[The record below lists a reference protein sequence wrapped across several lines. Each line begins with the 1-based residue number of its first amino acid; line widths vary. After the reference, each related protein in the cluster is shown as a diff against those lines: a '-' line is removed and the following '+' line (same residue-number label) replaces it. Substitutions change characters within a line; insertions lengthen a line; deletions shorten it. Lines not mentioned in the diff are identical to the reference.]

1 MNAIAHRDYSIAGT
15 QIDVDIYLQ
24 VVTDY
29 KSRSQFWVE
38 VINPLI
44 DEEIIY
50 RDGNVKSPKSLI
62 KLKDN

>member
-1 MNAIAHRDYSIAGT
+1 MVGEVLRT
-15 QIDVDIYLQ
+15 QGPRLVRELQ

-29 KSRSQFWVE
+29 KSRSQFLVE

-50 RDGNVKSPKSLI
+50 RDGHVKSPKSLI

>member
-1 MNAIAHRDYSIAGT
+1 MVGEVLRT
-15 QIDVDIYLQ
+15 QGPRLVRELQ

-29 KSRSQFWVE
+29 KSRSQFLVE